1 MKNCLLVIDMQ
12 NDFITGALGTKE
24 AVEIIPAVKARIE
37 KAIKDDEDVIWT
49 KDTHEKDYMKTR
61 EGRYLPVE
69 HCIQGTR
76 GYEICDELLPYVDKA
91 KKVII
96 KNTFGSK
103 ELPKYIEEYDNI
115 TIIGLCTDIC
125 VISNAMV
132 VHAFYPEKNIIIEK
146 KCCAGSTVENHENA
160 LKSMS
165 VCQFDII

>member
-37 KAIKDDEDVIWT
+37 KAIKNGEDVIWT

-61 EGRYLPVE
+61 EGKYLPVE
-69 HCIQGTR
+69 HCIKGTH

-160 LKSMS
+160 LKAMS

>member
-37 KAIKDDEDVIWT
+37 KAIKDGEDVIWT

-61 EGRYLPVE
+61 EGGYLPVE
-69 HCIQGTR
+69 HCIEGTR

-160 LKSMS
+160 LKAMS